1 MSAVRRPLH
10 SGWRVRAGS
19 GPVPDAVAAGMTGAT
34 DAAGGAGH
42 GIPAV
47 VPGVVHLDLMRA
59 GLIPDPYLDDN
70 ESALSWIG
78 LVDWTYETT
87 FALRADELAA
97 ASVHDLVFD
106 GLDTVA
112 TLSLNDT
119 VIAEVA
125 NQHRGYRFDVT
136 RLLRAGENRL
146 VVAFRSPV
154 KYADAQSL
162 ALGAR
167 PRPYPTPFDA
177 IRKSACSFGWD
188 WGIATSTS
196 GIWRPVRLESWSVA
210 RLEEVRVRAEADGPG
225 GFVVADVAVAHAPGV
240 IEAPP
245 LLVSVAVAGPGLEE
259 VRSAVVEVVGGRA
272 RVRLHLRNAERWWPA
287 GYGDQP
293 LYVVDVRLHS
303 DEVIDATHRTVGF
316 RDLRWNAEP
325 DADGTPFQLIV
336 NDRPVFVKGA
346 NWIPDDAF
354 PVRVDRARYRQ
365 RLEQARTAGLN
376 LIRVWGGGIYEAD
389 AFYELCDELGLLT
402 WQDFLFACSAYAE
415 EEPLRSEVAAEAR
428 ENIVRL
434 AHHASLCLLT
444 GNNENLWGYE
454 DWGWKLRL
462 DGKTW
467 GAYYYHELFPSLIE
481 ELAPHVPYAPGSP
494 FSPGGEHPN
503 DERHG
508 TMHVWDLWNQK
519 DWPHYRDTAP
529 RFVAEFGW
537 QGPPAWSTLT
547 RAISDDPLTP
557 ESPGMIVHQK
567 AIDGNVKLTDGL
579 VRHYRVPADMET
591 WHWAMQ
597 LNQANAISCALE
609 HYRSH
614 APRTA
619 GAVVWQLN
627 DCWPVTSWA
636 AVDGDGREKPL
647 FHAVRNAFA
656 PRVVTVQ
663 PRGDG
668 LAAVIGNDTD
678 DEWQGRLDF
687 ELRGFDGSVRR
698 RAFAAVAVAPRSSET
713 VEVPDGLAEATD
725 AAGELLIAE
734 LSGVRGLWYF
744 AEPRDSALAD
754 PQLEVEVGAEE
765 GGFAVTVTAG
775 ATLVRDVT
783 LLIDKVE
790 PAASVDSGLVTL
802 LPGESWT
809 FHVRGVVALDAEAVC
824 DPRVLRSG
832 NQLIPA

>member
-1 MSAVRRPLH
+1 MHTVQRPIH
-10 SGWRVRAGS
+10 SGWRVRAAS
-19 GPVPDAVAAGMTGAT
+19 GPAPAAIASAV
-34 DAAGGAGH
+34 
-42 GIPAV
+42 IPAA

-70 ESALSWIG
+70 ESTLTWIG
-78 LVDWTYETT
+78 LVDWTYDTT
-87 FALRADELAA
+87 FTLRADELAA
-97 ASVHDLVFD
+97 ASVHELVFE

-112 TLSLNDT
+112 TVSLNAT
-119 VIAEVA
+119 VIADVA

-136 RLLRAGENRL
+136 RLLREGENHL
-146 VVAFRSPV
+146 IVAFRSPV
-154 KYADAQSL
+154 KYADAQGL

-167 PRPYPTPFDA
+167 PRAYPTPFDA

-196 GIWRPVRLESWSVA
+196 GIWRPVRLESWSMA
-210 RLEEVRVRAEADGPG
+210 RLDEVRVRATPAGDGGVVEA
-225 GFVVADVAVAHAPGV
+225 VVTVRRADAAGAAPAAAAAAGAGASD
-240 IEAPP
+240 EAE
-245 LLVSVAVAGPGLEE
+245 LGLDLEVAGVHATVVVLPGSSEAI
-259 VRSAVVEVVGGRA
+259 VRVELDHVD
-272 RVRLHLRNAERWWPA
+272 RWWPA
-287 GYGDQP
+287 GYGDP
-293 LYVVDVRLHS
+293 VLYEVRVRLGAADS
-303 DEVIDATHRTVGF
+303 ELDATTRRVGF
-316 RDLRWNAEP
+316 RDLRWNTES

-336 NDRPVFVKGA
+336 NDQPVFVKGA

-365 RLEQARTAGLN
+365 RLHQAKSAGLN

-402 WQDFLFACSAYAE
+402 WQDFLFACAAYSE

-428 ENIVRL
+428 ENVARL

-462 DGKTW
+462 DGRTW
-467 GAYYYHELFPSLIE
+467 GAYYYHELFPTLIE

-508 TMHVWDLWNQK
+508 TVHVWDLWNQK

-547 RAISDDPLTP
+547 RAIRDDPLTP

-579 VRHYRVPADMET
+579 VRHYRVPDDMET

-597 LNQANAISCALE
+597 LNQANAVSCALD

-614 APRTA
+614 APTTA

-636 AVDGDGREKPL
+636 AIDGDGREKPL
-647 FHAVRNAFA
+647 FHAIRNAFA
-656 PRVVTVQ
+656 PRVVTLQ

-668 LAAVIGNDTD
+668 LTAVVGNDTAD
-678 DEWQGRLDF
+678 AWQGELAF

-698 RAFAAVAVAPRSSET
+698 RAVVAIAVAPRCSET
-713 VEVPDGLAEATD
+713 VRVPTQLAEATD
-725 AAGELLIAE
+725 AASDVLVAE
-734 LSGVRGLWYF
+734 LTGVRGLWFF
-744 AEPRDSALAD
+744 AEPRDSDLGRAE
-754 PQLEVEVGAEE
+754 LEVEVRADGD
-765 GGFAVTVTAG
+765 GFAVAVTAAG
-775 ATLVRDVT
+775 ATLVRDLV
-783 LLIDKVE
+783 LLVDKLD

-802 LPGESWT
+802 LPGETWT
-809 FHVRGVVALDAEAVC
+809 FRVHGVDALEAEAVS
-824 DPRVLRSG
+824 DSRVLRSA
-832 NQLIPA
+832 NQLVTA